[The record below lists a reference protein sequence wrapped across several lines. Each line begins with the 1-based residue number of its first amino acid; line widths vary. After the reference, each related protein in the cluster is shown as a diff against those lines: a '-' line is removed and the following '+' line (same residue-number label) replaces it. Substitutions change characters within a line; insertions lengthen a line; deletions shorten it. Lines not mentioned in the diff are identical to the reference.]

1 MTYQEK
7 AIDCYYHIA
16 SNGYTEEKEGV
27 PYLVRKESFWDLA
40 YPHYLQQRHFTIEQ
54 LKEQLR
60 LKEGKAYPVQI
71 LNVSEGN
78 RIKSLRIGNQT
89 FSDKDLIT
97 QLGLPSSD
105 ATILIEKDG
114 LTFIT
119 RGVGSGYGLSL
130 VGASA
135 LANLDCNYRQIL
147 GYYFKD
153 VILNVKEK

>member
-1 MTYQEK
+1 M
-7 AIDCYYHIA
+7 
-16 SNGYTEEKEGV
+16 
-27 PYLVRKESFWDLA
+27 
-40 YPHYLQQRHFTIEQ
+40 
-54 LKEQLR
+54 
-60 LKEGKAYPVQI
+60 
-71 LNVSEGN
+71 SEGN